1 MAVMVVTGASS
12 GIGEA
17 VASLALAE
25 GWQVAGL
32 SRRGVAPDG
41 ALALACDVSDGAAV
55 ERAFDAVVEAF
66 GRVDVVFANAGV
78 FPVAALIDEVSD
90 ADWRVAMGVNLD
102 GMMFAARA
110 GFRRMRAQDPQGGR
124 IILNGSVSAHAPR
137 PRALAYTVAK
147 HALTGMTK
155 QLALDGRPFGIAAG
169 QIDIGNAAT
178 DLLIEAQATG
188 GGGEPV
194 MPVAEAARAVLHMAG
209 LPVGTNVLN
218 MTIMASAMPLVGRG

>member
-1 MAVMVVTGASS
+1 
-12 GIGEA
+12 
-17 VASLALAE
+17 
-25 GWQVAGL
+25 
-32 SRRGVAPDG
+32 
-41 ALALACDVSDGAAV
+41 
-55 ERAFDAVVEAF
+55 
-66 GRVDVVFANAGV
+66 
-78 FPVAALIDEVSD
+78 
-90 ADWRVAMGVNLD
+90 
-102 GMMFAARA
+102 
-110 GFRRMRAQDPQGGR
+110 MRTQDPQGGR